1 MKIVTLSK
9 KKASSILAAT
19 GLGMLMVCGPALLA
33 QSHEEGGTD
42 YTAVAGSVDYHIV
55 GGDRTVRFVT
65 SELGLQGDVV
75 KNAPYSAE
83 DVTTMTQT
91 LADGNR
97 ILRETTAVL
106 YRDSEG
112 RTRREQTL
120 TGIGPWA
127 WVSPGEAVQV
137 IVISDPVAGVRYTLH
152 PSTHT
157 ATAHRMPSFESFESL
172 DSSSMY
178 SLPGMPVQGT
188 GEESVAVEQGG
199 TPQETT
205 DHYGGG
211 LASSGTL
218 LAQYQELEVD
228 ETELLGTR
236 ILEGVVAEGTRSTV
250 IIPAGS
256 IGNEQPIEVSTER
269 WYSSQLQALVMSRHS
284 DPRFGET
291 VYQLKNISTA
301 EPGSDLFEV
310 PSDYEIAVPLLLSH

>member
-1 MKIVTLSK
+1 MKIVQLSHK
-9 KKASSILAAT
+9 NAYRILAAASF
-19 GLGMLMVCGPALLA
+19 GMLMVCSPTLFA
-33 QSHEEGGTD
+33 QSHEEGGKD
-42 YTAVAGSVDYHIV
+42 YTSVAGSVDYHIV

-65 SELGLQGDVV
+65 SELGLHGDVV

-83 DVTTMTQT
+83 AVTTMTQT
-91 LADGNR
+91 LGDGNR
-97 ILRETTAVL
+97 IHRETTAVL

-127 WVSPGEAVQV
+127 WVSPGQAVQV
-137 IVISDPVAGVRYTLH
+137 IVISDPVSGVRYTLH

-157 ATAHRMPSFESFESL
+157 ATAHRMPNFESL

-205 DHYGGG
+205 DYYGSG
-211 LASSGTL
+211 LAVSGTL
-218 LAQYQELEVD
+218 LAQYQKVEVD
-228 ETELLGTR
+228 DTKFLGTR
-236 ILEGVVAEGTRSTV
+236 ILGGVVAEGTRSTV

-291 VYQLKNISTA
+291 VYQLKNISTV

-310 PSDYEIAVPLLLSH
+310 PSDYDITDPVLASH

>member
-1 MKIVTLSK
+1 MKIVQLSNK
-9 KKASSILAAT
+9 KTYRNLAVT
-19 GLGMLMVCGPALLA
+19 SLGMLMVCSTILFA
-33 QSHEEGGTD
+33 QSQEEGPKD
-42 YTAVAGSVDYHIV
+42 YTAVAGSVDYHIL

-65 SELGLQGDVV
+65 SELGLHGDVV

-83 DVTTMTQT
+83 AVTTMTQT
-91 LADGNR
+91 LDNGNR
-97 ILRETTAVL
+97 IHRETTAVL

-120 TGIGPWA
+120 TVIGPWA
-127 WVSPGEAVQV
+127 WVSQGQAVQV

-157 ATAHRMPSFESFESL
+157 ATAHSMPSFESL
-172 DSSSMY
+172 DSSSIY
-178 SLPGMPVQGT
+178 FLQGMPVQGT
-188 GEESVAVEQGG
+188 GEVSVAVEQGG

-205 DHYGGG
+205 DYYRNG

-218 LAQYQELEVD
+218 LVQYQKLEVD
-228 ETELLGTR
+228 ETEFLGTR
-236 ILEGVVAEGTRSTV
+236 ILGGVVAEGTRSTV
-250 IIPAGS
+250 IIPADS
-256 IGNEQPIEVSTER
+256 IGNEQPIEVVSER
-269 WYSSQLQALVMSRHS
+269 WYSSQLQTLVMSKHS

-310 PSDYEIAVPLLLSH
+310 PSDYEIADPILLSQ

>member
-1 MKIVTLSK
+1 MKIVQLSN
-9 KKASSILAAT
+9 KKAYRILAAT
-19 GLGMLMVCGPALLA
+19 SFGILMACSSTLFA
-33 QSHEEGGTD
+33 QSQEEEGKD
-42 YTAVAGSVDYHIV
+42 YTAVAGSVDFHIV

-65 SELGLQGDVV
+65 SELGLHGDVV

-83 DVTTMTQT
+83 AVTTMTQT

-97 ILRETTAVL
+97 IHRETTAVL
-106 YRDSEG
+106 YRDSAG

-127 WVSPGEAVQV
+127 WVSPGQAVQV

-157 ATAHRMPSFESFESL
+157 ATAHSMPGFESL
-172 DSSSMY
+172 DSVSLY
-178 SLPGMPVQGT
+178 SLPGMPVQGI

-205 DHYGGG
+205 VHYGSG

-218 LAQYQELEVD
+218 LAQYQKLEVD
-228 ETELLGTR
+228 ETEFLGTR
-236 ILEGVVAEGTRSTV
+236 ILGGVVAEGTRSTV

-256 IGNEQPIEVSTER
+256 IGNEQPIEVSSER

-310 PSDYEIAVPLLLSH
+310 PSDYEIADPVLLSQ

>member
-1 MKIVTLSK
+1 MKIVQLINRS
-9 KKASSILAAT
+9 AYRILAAT
-19 GLGMLMVCGPALLA
+19 SFWILMACSPTLFA
-33 QSHEEGGTD
+33 QSHEEEGKD
-42 YTAVAGSVDYHIV
+42 YTAVAGSVDFHIV
-55 GGDRTVRFVT
+55 GGDRTVRFIT
-65 SELGLQGDVV
+65 SELGLHGDVV

-83 DVTTMTQT
+83 AVTTMTQT

-97 ILRETTAVL
+97 IHRETTAVL

-127 WVSPGEAVQV
+127 WVSQGQAVQV

-157 ATAHRMPSFESFESL
+157 ATVHSMPGLESL

-178 SLPGMPVQGT
+178 SLPGVPVQGT
-188 GEESVAVEQGG
+188 GEGSVVVEQGG

-205 DHYGGG
+205 DYHRSG

-218 LAQYQELEVD
+218 LVQYQALEVD
-228 ETELLGTR
+228 ETEFLGTR
-236 ILEGVVAEGTRSTV
+236 ILGGVVAEGTRSTV

-256 IGNEQPIEVSTER
+256 IGNEQPIEVGSER
-269 WYSSQLQALVMSRHS
+269 WYSSQLQTLVMSRHS

-310 PSDYEIAVPLLLSH
+310 PSDYEIADPVLSH

>member
-1 MKIVTLSK
+1 MKIVRLSII
-9 KKASSILAAT
+9 KAYKILAAT
-19 GLGMLMVCGPALLA
+19 GFGMLMVCSPTLFA

-42 YTAVAGSVDYHIV
+42 YTAVAGSVDYHIA

-65 SELGLQGDVV
+65 SELGLHGDVV

-83 DVTTMTQT
+83 AVTTMTQT

-97 ILRETTAVL
+97 IHRETTAVL

-127 WVSPGEAVQV
+127 WVSEGQAVQV

-157 ATAHRMPSFESFESL
+157 ATAHSMPSFGSL
-172 DSSSMY
+172 DVFSMY
-178 SLPGMPVQGT
+178 SLPGMAVQGT
-188 GEESVAVEQGG
+188 VEGSVAVEQGG

-205 DHYGGG
+205 DHYGSG
-211 LASSGTL
+211 LVTSGTL
-218 LAQYQELEVD
+218 LAPYQKLEVD
-228 ETELLGTR
+228 ETEFLGTR
-236 ILEGVVAEGTRSTV
+236 ILGGIVAEGTRSTV

-256 IGNEQPIEVSTER
+256 IGNEQPIEVVSER
-269 WYSSQLQALVMSRHS
+269 WHSSQLQTLVMSRHS

-291 VYQLKNISTA
+291 VYQLNNISTA

-310 PSDYEIAVPLLLSH
+310 PSDYEIADPVLASH

>member
-9 KKASSILAAT
+9 KKAFSILAAT
-19 GLGMLMVCGPALLA
+19 GFGMLMACSPTLFA

-42 YTAVAGSVDYHIV
+42 YTAAAGSVDFHLV

-65 SELGLQGDVV
+65 SELGLHGDVV

-83 DVTTMTQT
+83 AVTTMTQT

-97 ILRETTAVL
+97 IHRETTAVL
-106 YRDSEG
+106 YRDSQG

-127 WVSPGEAVQV
+127 WVSQGQAVQV

-157 ATAHRMPSFESFESL
+157 AMAHSMPSLESL
-172 DSSSMY
+172 ESSSMY

-188 GEESVAVEQGG
+188 GEGYVAVEQGG
-199 TPQETT
+199 TPQEPT
-205 DHYGGG
+205 DHYGSG
-211 LASSGTL
+211 LVLSGTL
-218 LAQYQELEVD
+218 LAPYQKLEVD
-228 ETELLGTR
+228 ETEFLGTR
-236 ILEGVVAEGTRSTV
+236 ILGGIVAEGTRSTV

-256 IGNEQPIEVSTER
+256 IGNEQPIEVVSER
-269 WYSSQLQALVMSRHS
+269 WYSSQLQTLVMSRHS

-291 VYQLKNISTA
+291 VYQLNNISTA

-310 PSDYEIAVPLLLSH
+310 PSDYEIADPVLLSH